1 MDITLQMRSLELM
14 LKMIKHDMSGVPP
27 YGYRRQKYDPP
38 ALPCCV
44 SAAPPRGWP

>member
-27 YGYRRQKYDPP
+27 YGYRRQK
-38 ALPCCV
+38 
-44 SAAPPRGWP
+44 